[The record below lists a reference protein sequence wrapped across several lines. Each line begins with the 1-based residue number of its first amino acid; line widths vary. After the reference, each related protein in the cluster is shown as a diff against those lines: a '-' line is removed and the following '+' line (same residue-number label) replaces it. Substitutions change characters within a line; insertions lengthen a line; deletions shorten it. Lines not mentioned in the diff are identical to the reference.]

1 MNIPDE
7 VVREMSEALWNAYI
21 ASPIARPEHKD
32 ISWQTIIENPDL
44 AFSKAVIETARAE
57 VEAIATIAIRWARE
71 DQKEKD
77 AELCKPQP
85 DEAWEKDAV
94 WAGNYIA
101 SRIRNQK
108 D

>member
-7 VVREMSEALWNAYI
+7 VVREMSDTFRRVFHDHGGTMTKGWRAA
-21 ASPIARPEHKD
+21 
-32 ISWQTIIENPDL
+32 
-44 AFSKAVIETARAE
+44 AE
-57 VEAIATIAIRWARE
+57 VAVKWAR
-71 DQKEKD
+71 EKD